1 VPTANPSDRQKL
13 LKAATQ
19 YKNSVELADK
29 REKLAISKL
38 AEVKAQSAKY
48 QALIKQAQRG
58 LIAVSAMI
66 KKKAT
71 CHPQAKSSDPTE
83 PERPS
88 TRVKDAISA
97 LRIATDKR
105 REQLNQ
111 KRISSTSSAWAHSL
125 PGVPGPLKKSLW
137 HKMHRRRQQVVLRP
151 SLESLAADLR
161 TSVSEISV
169 PGGSR
174 PLKAYS
180 VEEEIMK
187 AEQLFLL
194 SVHPAAPV
202 EEPLRA
208 IPSSGSNDQWA
219 EPGKLPCTQ
228 KP

>member
-1 VPTANPSDRQKL
+1 MIGHTH
-13 LKAATQ
+13 
-19 YKNSVELADK
+19 
-29 REKLAISKL
+29 
-38 AEVKAQSAKY
+38 AKF
-48 QALIKQAQRG
+48 
-58 LIAVSAMI
+58 
-66 KKKAT
+66 
-71 CHPQAKSSDPTE
+71 SDPTE
-83 PERPS
+83 PDRPS
-88 TRVKDAISA
+88 TRVKDAVSA

-111 KRISSTSSAWAHSL
+111 KRISSTSNAWAQTL

-161 TSVSEISV
+161 TSVSQIPA

-174 PLKAYS
+174 RLKSYS
-180 VEEEIMK
+180 VEEETLK

-202 EEPLRA
+202 EEPLRSV
-208 IPSSGSNDQWA
+208 PSSGSNDHWA

-228 KP
+228 KPITPLSISHISLFLFSKVGASFSTFQKSKKLLRSCPVLHLSLFSSTIYLSFIRRQDARQLL